1 MTGHGDMTFTSR
13 AVDAGA
19 FDCLQKPFQGEF
31 VALAIKRALE
41 AYTLRRYR
49 MDMHLF
55 LKELATCT
63 TELESLALVTAREI
77 DQATT
82 TLEGAHLEKVKGSI
96 AISDRPQND
105 SVRVNYPPS
114 IFPCA

>member
-55 LKELATCT
+55 LKELATST

-82 TLEGAHLEKVKGSI
+82 TLEGAHLEKVKGLMEQGLLLAQSQSRI
-96 AISDRPQND
+96 VRKMTQ
-105 SVRVNYPPS
+105 SV
-114 IFPCA
+114 